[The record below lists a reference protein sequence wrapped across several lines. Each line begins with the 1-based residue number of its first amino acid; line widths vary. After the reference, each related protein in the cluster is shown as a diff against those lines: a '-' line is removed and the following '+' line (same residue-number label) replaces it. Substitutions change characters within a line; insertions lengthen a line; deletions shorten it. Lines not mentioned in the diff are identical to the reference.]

1 MTDFSYQSLDK
12 RLAKKLPKSKCNII
26 HCYEDGALKTFE
38 KAKELGVFRSY
49 ELPIAHWKTVRLLLA
64 EEAERYPDW
73 EPTLESTREPEEKL
87 LRKEKELELAS
98 CITCPSKF
106 VLESIPEKIRQ
117 NTSCQI
123 APFGSTFSDRVIS
136 PKKLVRN
143 DKLKLLF
150 VGSMSQR
157 KGLADLF
164 QAMKLVNSA
173 HVSLSVLGTPSLPM
187 PFYREAYPHFEYL
200 SPCSSTEVK
209 RAMMDHH
216 VLVLPSIVEG
226 RALVQQEALACGL
239 PLIVTQNAGGE
250 DLIEKKRTGFLVSIR
265 KPEEIA
271 GKIDWF
277 IRNLDKLKDMSEFCR
292 NKANEYK
299 WSEYARSI
307 IQFCLRVRSESIDTQ
322 S

>member
-1 MTDFSYQSLDK
+1 
-12 RLAKKLPKSKCNII
+12 
-26 HCYEDGALKTFE
+26 
-38 KAKELGVFRSY
+38 
-49 ELPIAHWKTVRLLLA
+49 
-64 EEAERYPDW
+64 
-73 EPTLESTREPEEKL
+73 
-87 LRKEKELELAS
+87 
-98 CITCPSKF
+98 
-106 VLESIPEKIRQ
+106 
-117 NTSCQI
+117 
-123 APFGSTFSDRVIS
+123 
-136 PKKLVRN
+136 
-143 DKLKLLF
+143 
-150 VGSMSQR
+150 
-157 KGLADLF
+157 
-164 QAMKLVNSA
+164 
-173 HVSLSVLGTPSLPM
+173 
-187 PFYREAYPHFEYL
+187 
-200 SPCSSTEVK
+200 
-209 RAMMDHH
+209 MMNHH